1 MSASKDLLQ
10 NRILNTQQQI
20 ALIEESYRKLG
31 LPKYLIDLEVSSL
44 NLKLNELENELLE
57 LEKEEH
63 KKGIIVTL
71 HPPGFESGHIPV
83 RSLSVILGNVQSLTD
98 AIANAEYNNSHSNHG
113 PLPNDIIE
121 RNSLIIRDVKAGSF
135 KVYLDFPNLEED
147 QMTFIDKTQENCV
160 LDTMSLLL
168 NSSKNDEQLLE
179 VISDL
184 GDRVLNKYIY
194 LLKSLKDFETP
205 IDLDFKNKNNI
216 VNKISLKMETIN
228 SLYNNLND
236 KLECTE
242 SLIEISGVLTGAN
255 LRTCSFEIYTD
266 DQDKISGLLPKDLG
280 AELKLGKKY
289 KAEILEKTTLNKATN
304 KSKTMRKLR
313 SLIEL

>member
-121 RNSLIIRDVKAGSF
+121 RNSLIIRDVKAG
-135 KVYLDFPNLEED
+135 
-147 QMTFIDKTQENCV
+147 
-160 LDTMSLLL
+160 
-168 NSSKNDEQLLE
+168 
-179 VISDL
+179 
-184 GDRVLNKYIY
+184 
-194 LLKSLKDFETP
+194 
-205 IDLDFKNKNNI
+205 
-216 VNKISLKMETIN
+216 
-228 SLYNNLND
+228 
-236 KLECTE
+236 
-242 SLIEISGVLTGAN
+242 
-255 LRTCSFEIYTD
+255 
-266 DQDKISGLLPKDLG
+266 
-280 AELKLGKKY
+280 
-289 KAEILEKTTLNKATN
+289 
-304 KSKTMRKLR
+304 
-313 SLIEL
+313 